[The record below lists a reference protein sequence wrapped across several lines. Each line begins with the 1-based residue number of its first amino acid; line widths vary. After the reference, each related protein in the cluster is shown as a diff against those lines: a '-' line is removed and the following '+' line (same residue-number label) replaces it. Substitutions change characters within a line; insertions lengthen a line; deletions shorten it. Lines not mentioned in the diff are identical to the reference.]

1 MWQNRSYLSLSSQ
14 LLPNTDHSP
23 INGVQIVSNGLVSP
37 RDFATQRRQFVNC
50 HHCSDV
56 YTTNNSL
63 LTSLHFAN
71 AFVTTSS
78 SHLTALSSA
87 SWRSINPWSVNFVR
101 GHYSTMWIIVC
112 RSPRWHLS
120 EEVRHHFCRLA
131 AHNPVFVRKRSSND
145 HVWRG
150 NSKPGCQTVGS
161 DTSLVGHDCRIPN
174 FLPPRFY
181 IRSGQD
187 QPVVFWNKAGLVGG
201 QTHRCGLASL
211 SGALSSLSMLSVSQ
225 GGCISI
231 LWISLEKR
239 LLVAVLACCLLLSSM
254 AYLRTT

>member
-1 MWQNRSYLSLSSQ
+1 
-14 LLPNTDHSP
+14 
-23 INGVQIVSNGLVSP
+23 
-37 RDFATQRRQFVNC
+37 
-50 HHCSDV
+50 
-56 YTTNNSL
+56 
-63 LTSLHFAN
+63 
-71 AFVTTSS
+71 
-78 SHLTALSSA
+78 
-87 SWRSINPWSVNFVR
+87 
-101 GHYSTMWIIVC
+101 MWIIVC

-254 AYLRTT
+254 AYLRST